1 MNTAETSSTFSS
13 SGQRLI
19 DAVEHYIET
28 QGWRKEKMD
37 YEGGRIG
44 FGLRFKMQHASYR
57 VFFDVVPDLKRF
69 AVYCYGP
76 VDIPEGL
83 RLQVA
88 EFCARAN
95 YRIYNG
101 KLEIQMDEGTL
112 RYSCA
117 VAVEGSSLSC
127 EMISLMENSAICG
140 MDEHF
145 PAIMAI
151 VHGGKTARE
160 AFDAMLAE
168 TEQSAAG
175 DELNSTVH

>member
-1 MNTAETSSTFSS
+1 
-13 SGQRLI
+13 
-19 DAVEHYIET
+19 
-28 QGWRKEKMD
+28 
-37 YEGGRIG
+37 
-44 FGLRFKMQHASYR
+44 
-57 VFFDVVPDLKRF
+57 
-69 AVYCYGP
+69 
-76 VDIPEGL
+76 
-83 RLQVA
+83 
-88 EFCARAN
+88 
-95 YRIYNG
+95 
-101 KLEIQMDEGTL
+101 MDEGTL